1 MLRRCQ
7 CYLAQSITERL
18 NGCREIQKASRSSY
32 NHILEHSRSLE
43 RCLQDLPAPLRFD
56 HIGDVESKAPA
67 RLMARME
74 LDITIRR
81 PLMQIYSPF
90 FFANDAADA
99 FAEAR
104 AGFLQSCLML
114 TSYQDLFDPRYSEID
129 VLRPQGYWDFFW
141 NVYRCELNQSV
152 LGLCLEV
159 QRLTLSSHPNEPV
172 ANHSFS
178 AFKMPRYTR
187 SSLIHAVIDIL
198 EPLIRRVT
206 HLGSKMKDLAF
217 FTIILSSVQ
226 SARYND
232 SNIIEA
238 LEDLRSKC
246 RIQIER
252 DGISIMP
259 TTATNVED
267 WAPSFD
273 IDTAWLTFPPTPS
286 GFDDIGMDLDFE
298 NL

>member
-1 MLRRCQ
+1 M
-7 CYLAQSITERL
+7 ERL
-18 NGCREIQKASRSSY
+18 NGCHEVQKVSRNSY
-32 NHILEHSRSLE
+32 SHILEHARSLE
-43 RCLQDLPAPLRFD
+43 KWLQALPAPLRFD

-129 VLRPQGYWDFFW
+129 VLRPLGYWDFFW

-159 QRLTLSSHPNEPV
+159 QRLTLSANPNEPV

-178 AFKMPRYTR
+178 AFKMPKYTR
-187 SSLIHAVIDIL
+187 SSLIHSIIDIL
-198 EPLIRRVT
+198 EPLIRRIT
-206 HLGSKMKDLAF
+206 HLGSSLKDLAF

-232 SNIIEA
+232 DNIVEA
-238 LEDLRSKC
+238 LDDLATKC
-246 RIQIER
+246 KIQLER
-252 DGISIMP
+252 GNVPITQAP
-259 TTATNVED
+259 TTTSED
-267 WAPSFD
+267 WVRNFD
-273 IDTAWLTFPPTPS
+273 LDTTWMTFPPAS
-286 GFDDIGMDLDFE
+286 SFGDIGIDLNFDTP
-298 NL
+298 L